1 MDSEQKWRVALG
13 LVLRQMRQDAEISQE
28 GFAHHAHVTRLT
40 VHSIERGAASIGF
53 DRLVRFC
60 EVLKVR
66 PSTVL
71 LQTEELVGSPA
82 RLKKAVD
89 QLETERKRG
98 RPRVVKK

>member
-1 MDSEQKWRVALG
+1 MDSEQTWRVALG
-13 LVLRQMRQDAEISQE
+13 LVVRQLRLDTDVSQE
-28 GFAHHAHVTRLT
+28 RLAHHIQVTRNT
-40 VHSIERGAASIGF
+40 VQGFERGATNVGF
-53 DRLVRFC
+53 DTLIRLC

-89 QLETERKRG
+89 QVEVERKRG
-98 RPRVVKK
+98 RPPVVKK